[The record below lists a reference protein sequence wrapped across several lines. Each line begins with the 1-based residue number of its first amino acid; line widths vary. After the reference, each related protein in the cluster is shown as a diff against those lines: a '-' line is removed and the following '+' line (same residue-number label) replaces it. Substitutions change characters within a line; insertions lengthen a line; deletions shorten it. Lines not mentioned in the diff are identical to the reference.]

1 MKAQETVCPV
11 RDRWDTRVYTEERPV
26 ALKQKKK
33 TQRGGGGEEKRK
45 ELAEEGKKEGAM
57 LGRNVEGNTD

>member
-33 TQRGGGGEEKRK
+33 DAKGRGEEKRK
-45 ELAEEGKKEGAM
+45 EVAEEGKKEGAM

>member
-26 ALKQKKK
+26 ALKQKKRRK
-33 TQRGGGGEEKRK
+33 GGGGERNEKNSR
-45 ELAEEGKKEGAM
+45 KKEKKEAM
-57 LGRNVEGNTD
+57 LGRSVEGNTD

>member
-26 ALKQKKK
+26 ALKQKKR
-33 TQRGGGGEEKRK
+33 TQRGGGEEKRK